1 MVQTASLIYIN
12 QGAQERW
19 PDTTPPVLPTRE
31 YSYGT
36 LRGLRIW
43 SPDDGHWSMLL
54 DDFLAR
60 SLTKVVPDDPLRTN
74 RCRLYY
80 AISSNNGTFC
90 RWRKNPLFD
99 GSVSVNLTGRQHFLN
114 THSNRNGPRTRWILW
129 TSIVSLF
136 LRFSDLDDSW
146 RYRWKILGKL
156 IQCFIFYKRYVRYW
170 KVTNIYRVCSLLR
183 QSAIFY
189 YTLQMT
195 YKCINPWSNNTSNDN
210 NIVWVRIKRISGLH
224 DIVWHI

>member
-1 MVQTASLIYIN
+1 MVNCTHLTHVKVRHRYVIWTETQTGYLGSSQSQSRKYQNYLADHVYRWSAVNMVQTASLIYIN

-80 AISSNNGTFC
+80 AISSNNGTFGRC
-90 RWRKNPLFD
+90 RKNLSFVRWIGVSQFD
-99 GSVSVNLTGRQHFLN
+99 GMPTFLK
-114 THSNRNGPRTRWILW
+114 
-129 TSIVSLF
+129 
-136 LRFSDLDDSW
+136 
-146 RYRWKILGKL
+146 Y
-156 IQCFIFYKRYVRYW
+156 
-170 KVTNIYRVCSLLR
+170 
-183 QSAIFY
+183 A
-189 YTLQMT
+189 
-195 YKCINPWSNNTSNDN
+195 
-210 NIVWVRIKRISGLH
+210 
-224 DIVWHI
+224 